1 MAWTNVDK
9 LSTNV
14 PLPEGYRYERL
25 TRADIPDVVRS
36 LADWFPA
43 WIQLVDATH

>member
-1 MAWTNVDK
+1 MPWINLDH

-14 PLPEGYRYERL
+14 PLPEGYRYEQL

-36 LADWFPA
+36 FADW
-43 WIQLVDATH
+43 VSGHCRRKR